1 MTDYMTN
8 VVHPSFSNL
17 QIETYYDDDLDILVA
32 SKRKKNEEDTDL
44 FVYTKLIGID
54 LDKEVETEK
63 QKIIKIL
70 MRHITKMLLNILYG
84 QYYHIEQQLY

>member
-32 SKRKKNEEDTDL
+32 SKRKKM
-44 FVYTKLIGID
+44 K
-54 LDKEVETEK
+54 
-63 QKIIKIL
+63 KIL
-70 MRHITKMLLNILYG
+70 IYLYILNLSV
-84 QYYHIEQQLY
+84 